1 MTSVKALNLSR
12 LTMPDSNAFRRT
24 TKRNCEDKSE
34 KLVASVTN
42 DLRDIAV
49 EQIDI
54 HTSLYSAK
62 SRERAV
68 INVSRSS

>member
-1 MTSVKALNLSR
+1 MTSVKALNLSW

-24 TKRNCEDKSE
+24 TKRIARISE
-34 KLVASVTN
+34 KLVANVTN

-62 SRERAV
+62 SRE
-68 INVSRSS
+68 